1 MKVESGSPTSATA
14 GSFVAVSRFVVA
26 NGLEEEVC
34 AAFLARPHLVDGASG
49 FVRME
54 VLRATERPSE
64 FWLLTYW
71 TDQESYASWH
81 RAHAY
86 RASHRGVPAGLKLEA
101 GSASIRLFRK
111 LCE

>member
-1 MKVESGSPTSATA
+1 
-14 GSFVAVSRFVVA
+14 VVA
-26 NGLEEEVC
+26 NGLEEDVC
-34 AAFLARPHLVDGASG
+34 AALLARPHLADDAAG

-71 TDQESYASWH
+71 TDRESCASWH
-81 RAHAY
+81 RGHAY
-86 RASHRGVPAGLKLEA
+86 RESHRGMPAGLKLEA
-101 GSASIRLFRK
+101 GSASVRFFRK